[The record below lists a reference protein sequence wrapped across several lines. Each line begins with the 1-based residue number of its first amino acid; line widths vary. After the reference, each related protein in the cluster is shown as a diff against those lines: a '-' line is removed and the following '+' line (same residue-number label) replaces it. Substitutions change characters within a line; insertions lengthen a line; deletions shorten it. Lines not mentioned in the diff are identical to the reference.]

1 MKSIVRIARS
11 TLAVLALLATL
22 LSVSGTV
29 VGSSDKGYFVYVG
42 TFTATSSKGIY
53 AFRFSPSTGKAV
65 PLGLV
70 AETANPTWLVVNPNQ
85 RFLYST
91 NEHPG
96 NSEPGNTVTAY
107 AIDQKTGKLT
117 LVNKVSSKGVG
128 PCHLSLDRTGKVLIA
143 ANFGSGSIATFPIQP
158 DGRLG
163 EASGFMQDHGSSID
177 PARQGGP
184 HAHGTAVS
192 PDNQFVLVADLGT
205 DRIFAY
211 RLNHST
217 GALEPNDTPAA
228 ILPPGRA
235 PRHMAFHPSSKY
247 MYMVSD
253 KGVSTFA
260 YDKAHG
266 TLKELQ
272 TLALPE
278 GSAGQSTYS
287 EVQVDRA
294 GKFVYDA
301 NRQDASIGVFTVD
314 PGTGTLTTIQRVLT
328 GGKTPRSFSLDPV
341 GKYLFSANEGS
352 GSVSVFRV
360 NSTSGMV
367 TPTGQVIQD
376 MPDAASVAFASA
388 K

>member
-1 MKSIVRIARS
+1 MKSVVRIARS
-11 TLAVLALLATL
+11 ILAVIALLATL
-22 LSVSGTV
+22 VSMSGTV
-29 VGSSDKGYFVYVG
+29 AGSSDKGYFVYVG

-96 NSEPGNTVTAY
+96 TSEPGNTVTAY

-117 LVNKVSSKGVG
+117 LLNKVSSKGVG

-143 ANFGSGSIATFPIQP
+143 ANFGSGSIATFVIQP

-192 PDNQFVLVADLGT
+192 PDNQFVLVADLGA

-235 PRHMAFHPSSKY
+235 PRHMAFHPSNKY

-328 GGKTPRSFSLDPV
+328 GGKTPRSFSLDPA

>member
-1 MKSIVRIARS
+1 MKSVVRIARS
-11 TLAVLALLATL
+11 ILAVIALLATL
-22 LSVSGTV
+22 VSMSGTV
-29 VGSSDKGYFVYVG
+29 AGSSDKGYFVYVG

-96 NSEPGNTVTAY
+96 TSEPGNTVTAY

-117 LVNKVSSKGVG
+117 LLNKVSSKGVG

-143 ANFGSGSIATFPIQP
+143 ANFGSGSIATFVIQP

-184 HAHGTAVS
+184 HAHGTVVS
-192 PDNQFVLVADLGT
+192 PDNRFVLVADLGA

-217 GALEPNDTPAA
+217 GALESNDTPAA

-235 PRHMAFHPSSKY
+235 PRHMAFHPSGKY

-266 TLKELQ
+266 ALKELQ

-301 NRQDASIGVFTVD
+301 NRQDASIGVFAVD
-314 PGTGTLTTIQRVLT
+314 PGTGTLTTIQRVPT
-328 GGKTPRSFSLDPV
+328 GGKTPRSFSLDPA

-360 NSTSGMV
+360 DSTSGIV

-376 MPDAASVAFASA
+376 MPDAASVAFALA